1 MEMRMSSSKKR
12 PKHSCSR
19 WLTSEQDLLHNKA
32 WKMVELIE
40 EFITD
45 PKFDFL
51 QVTAFKMPDGTN
63 PDDILKYNH
72 PLDFLIAKHPADAQ
86 CVIFKQITY
95 GMIIDFCYFIQEALS
110 CAKRGRIV
118 VAYSLLRRPLV
129 YNLTI
134 LMRMMYDESF
144 YNKFLHDSSYDATV
158 YKSEDLQKMLAEFDK
173 VMSPINAAVIYGLI
187 FDKDNPASIIN
198 LSNRAIH
205 PTTTRRWNMTGEMNF
220 NFIFAM
226 PEDVSNLI
234 NVFYHNI
241 LAIIAYYFE
250 LFSTIIIQYAPTD
263 KAESLTISQYQKLA
277 DCMS

>member
-1 MEMRMSSSKKR
+1 
-12 PKHSCSR
+12 
-19 WLTSEQDLLHNKA
+19 
-32 WKMVELIE
+32 MVELIE

-173 VMSPINAAVIYGLI
+173 VKVMSPINAAVIYGLI

-241 LAIIAYYFE
+241 LAIITYYFE

>member
-1 MEMRMSSSKKR
+1 MRMSSSKKR

-144 YNKFLHDSSYDATV
+144 YEKFTHDSSYDPTV
-158 YKSEDLQKMLAEFDK
+158 YKPEDLRKMLSEFDK
-173 VMSPINAAVIYGLI
+173 EKILKPINASVIYDLI
-187 FDKDNPASIIN
+187 FDKDDPSSIIN

-205 PTTTRRWNMTGEMNF
+205 PTTTRKWNMTGEMNF
-220 NFIFAM
+220 NFIFAVK
-226 PEDVSNLI
+226 EDVSNLI
-234 NVFYHNI
+234 DVFYHNI

-250 LFSTIIIQYAPTD
+250 IFNTLIMQYAPSD
-263 KAESLTISQYQKLA
+263 KIETIMRLQYKKLA

>member
-1 MEMRMSSSKKR
+1 MSNRKR
-12 PKHSCSR
+12 LKQQSYR
-19 WLTSEQDLLHNKA
+19 WLTSEQALLHDKA

-40 EFITD
+40 AFVID
-45 PKFDFL
+45 SKFNFL
-51 QVTAFKMPDGTN
+51 QVTALKMPDDTN
-63 PDDILKYNH
+63 PDDVLKYDH
-72 PLDFLIAKHPADAQ
+72 PLDFLIAKHPNDAQ
-86 CVIFKQITY
+86 CIIFKQIAY
-95 GMIIDFCYFIQEALS
+95 GMVIDFCYFIQEALA

-134 LMRMMYDESF
+134 LMRMMYDEGF
-144 YNKFLHDSSYDATV
+144 YNKFLHDSSYDPTA

-173 VMSPINAAVIYGLI
+173 VKILSPINAAVIYGLI
-187 FDKDNPASIIN
+187 FDKNNPSSIIN

-220 NFIFAM
+220 NFIFAVR
-226 PEDVSNLI
+226 EDVSTLI

-250 LFSTIIIQYAPTD
+250 IFNTLIMQYAPDD
-263 KAESLTISQYQKLA
+263 KIETIMRSQYKKLA